1 MEIDDFDPETLAELT
16 EGLTGSDL
24 RLVLREA
31 VLNALTEERTTLTQQ
46 DLEDAIID
54 FEERDNLKNMD
65 MMDGDADALVAG
77 SGGFS
82 GDGDGG
88 HDHDH

>member
-1 MEIDDFDPETLAELT
+1 MRADILRSSPADGDRRLRPESLADLT

-46 DLEDAIID
+46 DLDDAVTTS
-54 FEERDNLKNMD
+54 R
-65 MMDGDADALVAG
+65 
-77 SGGFS
+77 SGTTS
-82 GDGDGG
+82 RTWT
-88 HDHDH
+88 